1 MPTKRASVGR
11 LFVGF
16 FVILFFAPGFPLQ
29 PRLRKSLPKMCV
41 KNVPSLKVH
50 LLGNV
55 LAQGIATKSCAKQKR
70 LKPIAARRPTE
81 AATQFG

>member
-16 FVILFFAPGFPLQ
+16 FVILFLAPGFPLQ

-41 KNVPSLKVH
+41 KKRSVVWVTFLHKGLQRKAVPS
-50 LLGNV
+50 
-55 LAQGIATKSCAKQKR
+55 KSD
-70 LKPIAARRPTE
+70 
-81 AATQFG
+81 